1 MGGAS
6 TAIYPVATP
15 GGYQI
20 FGRIPVPIWDTE
32 KRFPQFADSIC
43 LFKPG
48 DRVKF
53 VPVSVEE
60 FEHVEAKVKD
70 GSYVYNVVDYQRFS
84 VRNYQKWVKSLNKSD
99 RF

>member
-1 MGGAS
+1 M
-6 TAIYPVATP
+6 
-15 GGYQI
+15 
-20 FGRIPVPIWDTE
+20 
-32 KRFPQFADSIC
+32 
-43 LFKPG
+43 
-48 DRVKF
+48 KF

-60 FEHVEAKVKD
+60 FEHVEAQVKD